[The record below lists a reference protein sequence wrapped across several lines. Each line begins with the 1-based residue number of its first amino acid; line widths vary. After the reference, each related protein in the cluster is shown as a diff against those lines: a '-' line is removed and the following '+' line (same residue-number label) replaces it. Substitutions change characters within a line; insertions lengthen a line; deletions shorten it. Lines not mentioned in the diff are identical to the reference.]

1 MFTSPKKVGKS
12 TQFTRFQQ
20 GSFEVINKMTDLT
33 YLVNCGSKSSFMKI
47 ECAKSIHSFMS
58 EEVNV
63 HLFDEESEIESKS
76 EEKDEFPGPEAPNA
90 SRPCGNANDLH
101 GYMTMR
107 VTSKSRH

>member
-1 MFTSPKKVGKS
+1 
-12 TQFTRFQQ
+12 
-20 GSFEVINKMTDLT
+20 
-33 YLVNCGSKSSFMKI
+33 MKI